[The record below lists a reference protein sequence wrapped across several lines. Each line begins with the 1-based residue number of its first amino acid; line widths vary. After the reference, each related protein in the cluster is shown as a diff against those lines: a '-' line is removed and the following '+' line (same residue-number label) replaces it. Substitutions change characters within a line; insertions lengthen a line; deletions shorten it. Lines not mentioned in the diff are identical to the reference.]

1 MLYKR
6 MQNHTKAKTSS
17 ASARQH
23 ISLNTKH
30 KASVIKGVQKGQSK
44 QTIALLKPAVSL
56 SCTAILVHSFYLNK
70 AAHKSHTHSLH
81 HLTGDAP
88 MSPLAAKR
96 DPLCTFS
103 AARVSTAAALERRSE
118 VMALGQEVMLK
129 TAERWSMPHLKQANL
144 LTPFPLCISSWTL
157 LLEHSK
163 TLLWV
168 RQASRQCLQA
178 SISCCPTLISSSSST
193 VRSMAFH
200 MQTTSQ
206 QA

>member
-1 MLYKR
+1 MLYKH

-96 DPLCTFS
+96 GLLCTFS
-103 AARVSTAAALERRSE
+103 AARVSTAAALEHRSE
-118 VMALGQEVMLK
+118 VMEVCTKAGLK
-129 TAERWSMPHLKQANL
+129 VLVKRSWASLDFRVGKEIL
-144 LTPFPLCISSWTL
+144 L
-157 LLEHSK
+157 
-163 TLLWV
+163 
-168 RQASRQCLQA
+168 
-178 SISCCPTLISSSSST
+178 
-193 VRSMAFH
+193 
-200 MQTTSQ
+200 
-206 QA
+206 